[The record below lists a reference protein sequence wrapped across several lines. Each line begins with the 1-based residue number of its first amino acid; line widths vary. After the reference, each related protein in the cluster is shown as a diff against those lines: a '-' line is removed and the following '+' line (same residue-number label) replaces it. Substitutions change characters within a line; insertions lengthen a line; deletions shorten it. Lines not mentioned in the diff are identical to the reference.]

1 VNSVATPRMH
11 AFDLLRGCCAIAV
24 ACYHLLNWQDVV
36 TLDAIG
42 LYAVYV
48 FFVLSGASITL
59 AYADKLRTLADFRSF
74 MAIRYLRLAP
84 LYMAVLALAM
94 AYRVVAR
101 DNDAL
106 LHKAMQLL
114 PNITMLFGL
123 GNPGASSLVI
133 GGWSLGIEFLFY
145 LLFPAFLVCASLARG
160 KPWLAAAML
169 ALTLLIQQGFV
180 SSVLQSGMVRFSDQ
194 VFAYTQFAAFI
205 AYFSGGCAIGML
217 LRSTPGRR
225 WSAWA
230 WIPAIALLVLLFAD
244 HTTPQASML
253 TGLEGGGR
261 AVLTVLVVLAW
272 SRLPV
277 GGIMRKF
284 SGSLGDAS
292 YGIYLLHPVLFH
304 GFAALGG
311 NGGLFPAFS
320 PGANAAVLCVMILVC
335 SFALSIAFHRLVE
348 TRVLR
353 WGKERFVFDHAAR
366 DHAGVPGAAAGRTP
380 EFKTDRQERTP

>member
-1 VNSVATPRMH
+1 MH

-24 ACYHLLNWQDVV
+24 ACYHLLTWQHVV

-106 LHKAMQLL
+106 LHKALQLL
-114 PNITMLFGL
+114 PNITMLFGV

-180 SSVLQSGMVRFSDQ
+180 NSVLQSGMVRFSDH

-205 AYFSGGCAIGML
+205 AYFSGGCAIGMF
-217 LRSTPGRR
+217 LRSRPGRR

-244 HTTPQASML
+244 HTSPQASML

-261 AVLTVLVVLAW
+261 AMLTVLVVLAW

-277 GGIMRKF
+277 GDIMQKF

-311 NGGLFPAFS
+311 NGGFLPALS
-320 PGANAAVLCVMILVC
+320 QGANAAVLCVMIVVC
-335 SFALSIAFHRLVE
+335 SFVLSIAFHRLVE
-348 TRVLR
+348 MRVLR

-366 DHAGVPGAAAGRTP
+366 GHTGVPAAATGRTP
-380 EFKTDRQERTP
+380 EFKTDRHERTP

>member
-1 VNSVATPRMH
+1 MTLGAPSRIF

-36 TLDAIG
+36 TLDSIG

-59 AYADKLRTLADFRSF
+59 AYADKLRSLADFRSF

-94 AYRVVAR
+94 AYRVTAR

-106 LHKAMQLL
+106 LQKAMYLL
-114 PNITMLFGL
+114 PNITMLFGV
-123 GNPGASSLVI
+123 GNPGSSSLVI

-145 LLFPAFLVCASLARG
+145 LLFPAFLVCVSLARG

-180 SSVLQSGMVRFSDQ
+180 NGVLQSGMVSFGDH

-205 AYFSGGCAIGML
+205 AYFAGGCAIGVA
-217 LRSTPGRR
+217 LRATPGHR

-230 WIPAIALLVLLFAD
+230 WIPAVALLVLLFAD
-244 HTTPQASML
+244 HTSPQATML

-277 GGIMRKF
+277 GGIMRRL

-304 GFAALGG
+304 GFAATGG
-311 NGGLFPAFS
+311 
-320 PGANAAVLCVMILVC
+320 PGALVPAITRDMNAVLLCAMVVMC
-335 SFALSIAFHRLVE
+335 SFALSIVFHRLVE
-348 TRVLR
+348 MRVLR
-353 WGKERFVFDHAAR
+353 WGKERFIFDDAAR
-366 DHAGVPGAAAGRTP
+366 DHTSEPGAATGHTP
-380 EFKTDRQERTP
+380 EFETDRHERTP